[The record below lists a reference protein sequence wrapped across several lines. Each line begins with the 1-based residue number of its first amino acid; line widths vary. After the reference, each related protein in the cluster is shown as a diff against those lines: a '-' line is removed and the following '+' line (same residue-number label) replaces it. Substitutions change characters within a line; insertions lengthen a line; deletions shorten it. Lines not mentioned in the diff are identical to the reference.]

1 MNSER
6 SDQFLPRQ
14 RRDVTYVSRLQS
26 VQAAI
31 DHQLQ
36 EMEKEFPNR
45 RVALVTFN
53 SEVSYLP
60 LWHNFIVYFELLID
74 FSLTV
79 KAATLIFISGR
90 GSTISSAKEGQGCK
104 IPLARSHWQVNFWFG
119 RVEYLPSSPLRSSAF
134 SDM

>member
-1 MNSER
+1 MNRDRE
-6 SDQFLPRQ
+6 DQFLPRQ

-53 SEVSYLP
+53 NEVSG
-60 LWHNFIVYFELLID
+60 NLIG
-74 FSLTV
+74 FL
-79 KAATLIFISGR
+79 
-90 GSTISSAKEGQGCK
+90 
-104 IPLARSHWQVNFWFG
+104 
-119 RVEYLPSSPLRSSAF
+119 
-134 SDM
+134 

>member
-1 MNSER
+1 MNFQVPGHVELRGAESLRRAQQMNSER

-60 LWHNFIVYFELLID
+60 LSHEL
-74 FSLTV
+74 
-79 KAATLIFISGR
+79 
-90 GSTISSAKEGQGCK
+90 
-104 IPLARSHWQVNFWFG
+104 
-119 RVEYLPSSPLRSSAF
+119 
-134 SDM
+134 